1 MALLKD
7 QQSVKEKLKVSKDQ
21 SFLALLKPSAEKQLK
36 QPATKPCDKAGAD
49 ARFLLKSTN
58 DK

>member
-7 QQSVKEKLKVSKDQ
+7 HHSVKDKLKVSKDQ
-21 SFLALLKPSAEKQLK
+21 SFLALLKPSAEKQQKTL
-36 QPATKPCDKAGAD
+36 ATKPCDKAGAD